1 MNLNFINWS
10 NLLNFGTTEGAVF
23 LAIIVA
29 IATAIVNKAL
39 TKLIEEEPKWAKGH
53 LKRRLDETMV
63 RYLVH
68 MKTLLLILVAV
79 FIYISLIP
87 QLRTLVTTLI
97 AGAGI
102 TALVIGFAA
111 KPTLANFVSGI
122 AIAFYRPF
130 RIGDKLMLDE
140 QYCTVEDITLR
151 HTIVMTWQNKRL
163 IIPNE
168 QIDQMTI
175 TNLTIIDPRILCTV
189 EMGVSYDTDIDLAKK
204 LMMDEAMKCPH
215 RMPESQ
221 EPWVKVVDWAE
232 SSIVLRLYIWTSD
245 MDGSWAA
252 KYWLLESVKKRF
264 DATGVEIPFPYRTV
278 VYKNDLPPAPRLA
291 GAVADHATP
300 FDKPNPKES

>member
-1 MNLNFINWS
+1 MNPNFINWS

-23 LAIIVA
+23 LAIVLGLVTI
-29 IATAIVNKAL
+29 IINKVL
-39 TKLIEEEPKWAKGH
+39 TKLIQEKPNWAMGR
-53 LKRRLDETMV
+53 LKRRVDETMV

-68 MKTLLLILVAV
+68 MKTLLLLLLAVLV
-79 FIYISLIP
+79 YISLIP
-87 QLRTLVTTLI
+87 QLRTLVATLI

-102 TALVIGFAA
+102 TAIVIGFAA

-130 RIGDKLMLDE
+130 RIGDKLMIND

-163 IIPNE
+163 VIPNE

-175 TNLTIIDPRILCTV
+175 TNMTIIDPRILCTV

-204 LMMDEAMKCPH
+204 VILEEAMTCPH
-215 RMPESQ
+215 RLKDAQ
-221 EPWVKVVDWAE
+221 EPWVRVIEWADF
-232 SSIVLRLYIWTSD
+232 SIVLRLYVWTHD

-252 KYWLLESVKKRF
+252 RFWLLESIKKRF
-264 DATGVEIPFPYRTV
+264 DRQGIEIPFPYRTV

-291 GAVADHATP
+291 DAATDHEAP
-300 FDKPNPKES
+300 PAKPEAKES